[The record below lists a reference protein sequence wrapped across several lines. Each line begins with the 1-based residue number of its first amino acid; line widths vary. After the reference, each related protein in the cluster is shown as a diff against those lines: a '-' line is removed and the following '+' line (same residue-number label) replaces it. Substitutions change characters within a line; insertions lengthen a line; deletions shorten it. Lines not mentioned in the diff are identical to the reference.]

1 MMMQTLMSYL
11 LADSSARASTPHR
24 TRPFVYL
31 MYKARGKSTED
42 FLQLFSKHDLASN
55 DDKVGDILEDIVEN
69 EIKAFE

>member
-11 LADSSARASTPHR
+11 LADSSARASTPYR

-31 MYKARGKSTED
+31 MYKARGKSMED
-42 FLQLFSKHDLASN
+42 FLKLFSKHDLASN
-55 DDKVGDILEDIVEN
+55 DEKVGDILEDIVEN